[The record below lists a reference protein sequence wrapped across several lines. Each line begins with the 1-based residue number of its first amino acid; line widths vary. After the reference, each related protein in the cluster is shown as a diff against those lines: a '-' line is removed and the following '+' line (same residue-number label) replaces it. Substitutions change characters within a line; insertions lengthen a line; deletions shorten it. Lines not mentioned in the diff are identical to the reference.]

1 MSNLSRRDEF
11 AKAAMQ
17 GMLACPE
24 VSVTENIPKY
34 AIQCADA
41 LLTALGDEPDTHE
54 ACCSLSFHNSLLR
67 DKVVEIARITDDH
80 AKMRV
85 SADTYRQE
93 RNAAREVITDYSLRI
108 QGFMSDM
115 AEAQAEIA
123 SLKAELAKYTGD
135 LTDEQAQAAWDLWD
149 GVGDMAM
156 GMKIRDVA
164 IRKVRAGGGE

>member
-17 GMLACPE
+17 GILSFDYSYPDGQLAKC
-24 VSVTENIPKY
+24 
-34 AIQCADA
+34 AIACADA
-41 LLTALGDEPDTHE
+41 LLAALGDEPVFDE
-54 ACCSLSFHNSLLR
+54 GGP
-67 DKVVEIARITDDH
+67 KVPEH
-80 AKMRV
+80 W
-85 SADTYRQE
+85 
-93 RNAAREVITDYSLRI
+93 VITIEDVK
-108 QGFMSDM
+108 
-115 AEAQAEIA
+115 AATAEIA
-123 SLKAELAKYTGD
+123 SLKAELAKYTCD